1 MNEPLSKAQAGGVWE
16 RFLEFSSG
24 SAELVQSSE
33 ILAEWAKSPELHL
46 KEGSKAKYR
55 IEWKERESV
64 ANSASQRLRM
74 LRDWQRAELVRL
86 AWRNFALPISAET
99 AGRSW
104 TELAEFTLETEL
116 KLAQEKVPEM
126 DRGKSEGFT
135 LLALGKLARTR

>member
-1 MNEPLSKAQAGGVWE
+1 MNESLSNAQAGGVWE

-74 LRDWQRAELVRL
+74 LRDW
-86 AWRNFALPISAET
+86 
-99 AGRSW
+99 
-104 TELAEFTLETEL
+104 
-116 KLAQEKVPEM
+116 
-126 DRGKSEGFT
+126 
-135 LLALGKLARTR
+135 